1 MNKNVYLFEL
11 DSVRKTKEEIERGQ
25 QCLYS
30 EIVKNGNCVI
40 LSFNQVVDSIALLN
54 IIKDDF
60 AYKVIKTLFERGRI
74 KISRF
79 KNFRTASQY
88 LVHAIDTN
96 LNNEPNCFIFSAI
109 PVKKEQ
115 KNLLEMMKNALIN
128 CDVSEFSDYISKQHR
143 DDKLLLLFSS
153 YNSDINKIVP
163 PNFGPE
169 HAINDLKY
177 IKRVLE
183 FILEM

>member
-25 QCLYS
+25 QALYS
-30 EIVKNGNCVI
+30 EIVKNGNRVI

-60 AYKVIKTLFERGRI
+60 AYKVLKTLFERGRI

-96 LNNEPNCFIFSAI
+96 LDNKTNCFIFSAI

-115 KNLLEMMKNALIN
+115 KKI
-128 CDVSEFSDYISKQHR
+128 IR
-143 DDKLLLLFSS
+143 DDEKR
-153 YNSDINKIVP
+153 INK
-163 PNFGPE
+163 
-169 HAINDLKY
+169 L
-177 IKRVLE
+177 
-183 FILEM
+183 